1 MTTSNTGTPRSQR
14 ATWSVALLALGAVAL
29 ALAALYQVSF
39 YLRIPVDLLSFA
51 ESPFLTDIIKYREG
65 LPLYTPVADNNS
77 YPYTPGTQI
86 LTYTI
91 GAAFGHGTDI
101 PFLRYVQ
108 FSYVLLAALVAGL
121 VADGLSQ
128 LLIPEV
134 RRGGRGL
141 WIVSCT
147 ALLFL
152 VALDPRFNNF
162 VHSLHN
168 DGLAMLISM
177 TAAWLAVSHA
187 RGARRWH
194 LVAMAFLPALGFLVK
209 QNQLMWAGLFAIYLW
224 FEGSTDKRWVILWAV
239 VAGILGVAVMGAA
252 VLVLGENFRYWIFG
266 ALGDKQVSLARSI
279 LHLIWAGLYLTF
291 GLVALVRFVLPGRS
305 RGATALWLMTGAL
318 FALTTYTSGLGWT
331 ANHMGPAMM
340 LATAWF
346 LVVARDAW
354 PVPSNGGWQSL
365 VAPAAAAAVVL
376 AVMGGLGVV
385 RLPRNDVSPDLAR
398 YIADVDKEFA
408 GMNPDSVLLDNGSWP
423 YLKAGIVMKDRS
435 SPVTLHV
442 TNNQSF
448 INRPALAETIQRI
461 RERRYTRI
469 LARVIDTDQT
479 PYDFHDRGSGVK
491 AAILE
496 NYQIM
501 RRIPGVAGVQTWWPL
516 NLLSEVVVLEPRSTS
531 TAPQSAA
538 PDLSAPAPRSP

>member
-1 MTTSNTGTPRSQR
+1 MTSIPTGTPRTPRS
-14 ATWSVALLALGAVAL
+14 TWSVALLALGAVGL

-51 ESPFLTDIIKYREG
+51 ESPYITDIIKLREG

-77 YPYTPGTQI
+77 YPYTPGSQL
-86 LTYTI
+86 LTYAI
-91 GAAFGHGTDI
+91 GSAFGHGTDI
-101 PFLRYVQ
+101 AFLRHVQ
-108 FSYVLLAALVAGL
+108 FCYVLLASLIAGL
-121 VADGLSQ
+121 VADGMAQ
-128 LLIPEV
+128 LLIPQE
-134 RRGGRGL
+134 RRGSRGL
-141 WIVSCT
+141 WLACCAS
-147 ALLFL
+147 LLFL

-177 TAAWLAVSHA
+177 SAAWLAVSHA

-194 LVAMAFLPALGFLVK
+194 LVAMALLPALAFLVK

-224 FEGSTDKRWVILWAV
+224 FEGTTPKRWVLAYG
-239 VAGILGVAVMGAA
+239 VAAGVLGVAVMGGS

-266 ALGDKQVSLARSI
+266 ALGDKQVSLARSV

-291 GLVALVRFVLPGRS
+291 GLLALVRFVLPGRS
-305 RGATALWLMTGAL
+305 RAATALWLMTGTM

-354 PVPSNGGWQSL
+354 PDGAGSGWEAL
-365 VAPAAAAAVVL
+365 VAPAAAAGVVL

-385 RLPRNDVSPDLAR
+385 RLPRNEVSPDLPR
-398 YIADVDKEFA
+398 YIAAVNREFE
-408 GMNPDSVLLDNGSWP
+408 GMDPATVLLDNGSWP
-423 YLKAGIVMKDRS
+423 YLAKGIVMKDRS
-435 SPVTLHV
+435 SPVTLHA

-461 RERRYTRI
+461 KERRYRRI
-469 LARVIDTDQT
+469 LARLIDTDQS

-491 AAILE
+491 SAILE
-496 NYQIM
+496 NYQIV
-501 RRIPGVAGVQTWWPL
+501 RRIPGVEGVQVWWPL
-516 NLLSEVVVLEPRSTS
+516 NLLAEVVVLEPRSAAVPS
-531 TAPQSAA
+531 PTAP
-538 PDLSAPAPRSP
+538 PSPGQ

>member
-1 MTTSNTGTPRSQR
+1 MTSTNAGTSHTPRS
-14 ATWSVALLALGAVAL
+14 TWSVALLALGAVAL

-51 ESPFLTDIIKYREG
+51 ESPFLTDIIKFREG
-65 LPLYTPVADNNS
+65 LPLYTPVTDNNS

-86 LTYTI
+86 LTYAI
-91 GAAFGHGTDI
+91 GSAFGHGTDI

-108 FSYVLLAALVAGL
+108 FSYVILASLLAGL
-121 VADGLSQ
+121 FADGLAQ
-128 LLIPEV
+128 LLIPQG
-134 RRGGRGL
+134 RRGSRGL
-141 WIVSCT
+141 WIASCT
-147 ALLFL
+147 SLLFL

-194 LVAMAFLPALGFLVK
+194 LVAMALLPAFAFLVK
-209 QNQLMWAGLFAIYLW
+209 QNQLMWAGLFSIYLW
-224 FEGSTDKRWVILWAV
+224 FEGTTPKRWVIAYAV
-239 VAGILGVAVMGAA
+239 AAGILGVAVMGAS
-252 VLVLGENFRYWIFG
+252 VLILGDNFRYWIFG
-266 ALGDKQVSLARSI
+266 ALGEKQVSLARSI

-291 GLVALVRFVLPGRS
+291 GLLALVRFVLPARS
-305 RGATALWLMTGAL
+305 RAATALWLMTGTM

-354 PVPSNGGWQSL
+354 PDSVSDRWQAL
-365 VAPAAAAAVVL
+365 VAPVAAAGMVL

-385 RLPRNDVSPDLAR
+385 RLPRNEVSPDLPR
-398 YIADVDKEFA
+398 YVAAIDKEFE
-408 GMNPDSVLLDNGSWP
+408 GMDPATVLLDNGSWP
-423 YLKAGIVMKDRS
+423 YLAKGIVMKDRS
-435 SPVTLHV
+435 SPVTLHA
-442 TNNQSF
+442 TNNQAF

-461 RERRYTRI
+461 KERRYRRI
-469 LARVIDTDQT
+469 LARVIDTDQS

-491 AAILE
+491 TAILE
-496 NYQIM
+496 NYQIV
-501 RRIPGVAGVQTWWPL
+501 RRIPGVAGVQIWWPL
-516 NLLSEVVVLEPRSTS
+516 NLLSEVVVLEPRST
-531 TAPQSAA
+531 A
-538 PDLSAPAPRSP
+538 APAPANSTTPGE